1 MIKSG
6 EKMPI
11 LTSIKTAEAK
21 AENLRADAN
30 AKVGI
35 LLAEYKMQTDTILQ
49 QMQDDAKK
57 QELAL
62 TAKLNMEIENAK
74 SEISM
79 KTTLETELINKH
91 AESQIPQAVDFL
103 LDKALKS

>member
-1 MIKSG
+1 
-6 EKMPI
+6 MPI

-21 AENLRADAN
+21 AENLRAEAN

-35 LLAEYKMQTDTILQ
+35 LLAEYKTQTDTILQ
-49 QMQDDAKK
+49 QMQDDAKR

-62 TAKLNMEIENAK
+62 TTKLNMEIENAK

-79 KTTLETELINKH
+79 KTKLELELINKH
-91 AESQIPQAVDFL
+91 AESQISQAVDFL
-103 LDKALKS
+103 LEKALKS